1 MKKAVNSV
9 LALHD
14 KHDIYIYFIAVFM
27 LLAGCASPP
36 PRHINLMPAPDVYN
50 DKGFTPF
57 TDEIDKE
64 AAPYRGILY
73 ATDRAPVASSA
84 KKDPEDRF
92 YSSER
97 GHLLRLGV
105 ARIELGKENFS
116 WEEARKISLAKNRP
130 DEYPLKVTDIN
141 ELGIFHGSYHRFV
154 DKDQLAL
161 KSEKPARH
169 FADLINKK
177 LAISHKKDIFI
188 YIPGYKV
195 VFENPVLVATELW
208 HYLGYE
214 GAFIAYSWPATP
226 KRTAYFS
233 DAETTLTSA
242 HQFRSFLEY
251 LAQNTSA
258 ERINI
263 IAYSQG
269 TRLIT
274 EAMHD
279 IALINYSKTRDE
291 VQRSLRLGNVVLV
304 GSDIDREVMAAYIID
319 GLLKV
324 PEHLTV
330 YASEK
335 DKALDMSKFFFGR
348 ARVGQ
353 MFATGEMPATTAEF
367 LRLTPEISVINVT
380 DAEGAD
386 TENGHRYFRKSPWAS
401 SDILMTLRYDL
412 LPADR
417 GLVRR
422 ENNPIWTFPP
432 DYIMR
437 LRAAI
442 VKANPVLKDTL
453 NESEIS
459 NNNANKGQ
467 SVDSIP
473 TQD

>member
-1 MKKAVNSV
+1 
-9 LALHD
+9 
-14 KHDIYIYFIAVFM
+14 
-27 LLAGCASPP
+27 
-36 PRHINLMPAPDVYN
+36 MPAPDVYN
-50 DKGFTPF
+50 GKGFTPF
-57 TDEIDKE
+57 VEDIDKE
-64 AAPYRGILY
+64 AAPYRGMLY
-73 ATDRAPVASSA
+73 ATDRAPAGPDVKKAS
-84 KKDPEDRF
+84 EDRF
-92 YSSER
+92 YTSER
-97 GHLLRLGV
+97 GHLLRLGI
-105 ARIELGKENFS
+105 AKIELGKENFS

-141 ELGIFHGSYHRFV
+141 ELGVFHGSYHRFV
-154 DKDQLAL
+154 DKDQLAT
-161 KSEKPARH
+161 KSDLPAKRY
-169 FADLINKK
+169 AELINKK

-214 GAFIAYSWPATP
+214 GVFIAFSWPATP

-242 HQFRSFLEY
+242 AILRRFLDY
-251 LAQNTSA
+251 LSQNTDA

-279 IALINYSKTRDE
+279 VALINYKKTREE

-304 GSDIDREVMAAYIID
+304 GSDIDRQVMGAYIVD

-330 YASEK
+330 YASAK

-348 ARVGQ
+348 SRVGQ
-353 MFATGEMPATTAEF
+353 MFAQGEMPPTTAEF
-367 LRLTPEISVINVT
+367 LRQTPEISVINVT
-380 DAEGAD
+380 DAEGAE

-417 GLVRR
+417 GLVRS
-422 ENNPIWTFPP
+422 EDNPVWTFPP
-432 DYIMR
+432 DYIAR
-437 LRAAI
+437 LRSAI
-442 VKANPVLKDTL
+442 IKANPALKDALEKQETA
-453 NESEIS
+453 NQ
-459 NNNANKGQ
+459 NNNLEK
-467 SVDSIP
+467 STDV
-473 TQD
+473 QD

>member
-1 MKKAVNSV
+1 MNTADNNVC
-9 LALHD
+9 ALHD
-14 KHDIYIYFIAVFM
+14 KHKIYIYFVAIFM

-36 PRHINLMPAPDVYN
+36 PRHLNLMPAPDVYN
-50 DKGFTPF
+50 DKIFTPF
-57 TDEIDKE
+57 SDEKDIE

-73 ATDRAPVASSA
+73 ATDRAPVNPNA
-84 KKDPEDRF
+84 KKDSDDRF

-105 ARIELGKENFS
+105 AKIELGEDDFS

-141 ELGIFHGSYHRFV
+141 ELGIFHGSYHQFV
-154 DKDQLAL
+154 DKDHLAT
-161 KSEKPARH
+161 KSEKPAQR
-169 FADLINKK
+169 FTDLINKK
-177 LAISHKKDIFI
+177 LEISKKKDIFI

-195 VFENPVLVATELW
+195 VFENPVLVSTELW

-214 GAFIAYSWPATP
+214 GAFIAFCWPSTP
-226 KRTAYFS
+226 KRTAYFA

-242 HQFRSFLEY
+242 YQLRLFLEY
-251 LAQNTSA
+251 LARDTKA

-279 IALINYSKTRDE
+279 IALINLSNTRKE
-291 VQRSLRLGNVVLV
+291 VQSSLRIGNVILV
-304 GSDIDREVMAAYIID
+304 GSDIDREVMGAYIVD

-324 PEHLTV
+324 PEHLTI
-330 YASEK
+330 YASAK

-348 ARVGQ
+348 SRVGQ
-353 MFATGEMPATTAEF
+353 MFAQGEMPSTTTEF
-367 LRLTPEISVINVT
+367 LFQTQEMSVINVT
-380 DAEGAD
+380 DAEGAE

-412 LPADR
+412 LPANR
-417 GLVRR
+417 GLVRSVD
-422 ENNPIWTFPP
+422 NPIWTFPP
-432 DYIMR
+432 DYIER
-437 LRAAI
+437 LRSAI
-442 VKANPVLKDTL
+442 IEANPALKDAL
-453 NESEIS
+453 SRQKIS
-459 NNNANKGQ
+459 NNKMKPDDSAN
-467 SVDSIP
+467 
-473 TQD
+473 

>member
-1 MKKAVNSV
+1 MIKSFMKKQNNSECAFYDRCN
-9 LALHD
+9 LCFLHVA
-14 KHDIYIYFIAVFM
+14 ILT
-27 LLAGCASPP
+27 LLVSCASPP
-36 PRHINLMPAPDVYN
+36 PRHLNLMPAPDVYN

-57 TDEIDKE
+57 VEDIDKE
-64 AAPYRGILY
+64 AAPYRGMLY
-73 ATDRAPVASSA
+73 ATDRAPARSDVKKAS
-84 KKDPEDRF
+84 EDRF
-92 YSSER
+92 YTSER
-97 GHLLRLGV
+97 GHLLRFGI
-105 ARIELGKENFS
+105 ARIELGKDNFS

-141 ELGIFHGSYHRFV
+141 ELGVFHGSYHQFV
-154 DKDQLAL
+154 DKDQLSK
-161 KSEKPARH
+161 KSDLPAKH
-169 FADLINKK
+169 FAELINKK
-177 LAISHKKDIFI
+177 LVVSHKKDIFI

-214 GAFIAYSWPATP
+214 GAFIAFSWPSTP

-242 HQFRSFLEY
+242 HMLRLFLEY
-251 LAQNTSA
+251 LAHNTNA

-279 IALINYSKTRDE
+279 IALINHDKTREE
-291 VQRSLRLGNVVLV
+291 VQHSLRIGNVVLV
-304 GSDIDREVMAAYIID
+304 GSDIDRDVMGAYIVD

-330 YASEK
+330 YASAK
-335 DKALDMSKFFFGR
+335 DKALDISKYFFGR
-348 ARVGQ
+348 SRVGQ
-353 MFATGEMPATTAEF
+353 MYAADEMAPAVAEF
-367 LRLTPEISVINVT
+367 LHQTPEISAINVT
-380 DAEGAD
+380 DAEGAE

-417 GLVRR
+417 GLVRS
-422 ENNPIWTFPP
+422 EDNPVWTFPP
-432 DYIMR
+432 DYIER
-437 LRAAI
+437 LRSAI
-442 VKANPVLKDTL
+442 VKANPTLKDAL
-453 NESEIS
+453 GKQQIF
-459 NNNANKGQ
+459 NNKTKPGELGN
-467 SVDSIP
+467 
-473 TQD
+473 

>member
-1 MKKAVNSV
+1 MCIIDHTHFVDT
-9 LALHD
+9 L
-14 KHDIYIYFIAVFM
+14 IAVTIV
-27 LLAGCASPP
+27 LLLGGCASPP

-57 TDEIDKE
+57 TSDINKE

-73 ATDRAPVASSA
+73 ATDRAPVGSDI
-84 KKDPEDRF
+84 KKDAADRF
-92 YSSER
+92 YTSDR

-105 ARIELGKENFS
+105 ARIEVGKENIS

-141 ELGIFHGSYHRFV
+141 ELGIFHGSFHRFV
-154 DKDQLAL
+154 NKDQLAL
-161 KSEKPARH
+161 KSEEPARR
-169 FADLINKK
+169 FADLINRK
-177 LAISHKKDIFI
+177 LEISQKKDIFI

-214 GAFIAYSWPATP
+214 GAFIAYAWPATP

-242 HQFRSFLEY
+242 YLFRLFLEY
-251 LAQNTSA
+251 LAQNTNA
-258 ERINI
+258 ERINVM
-263 IAYSQG
+263 AYSQG

-274 EAMHD
+274 EALHD
-279 IALINYSKTRDE
+279 IALINSDKTRDE
-291 VQRSLRLGNVVLV
+291 VQRFLRIGNVILV
-304 GSDIDREVMAAYIID
+304 GSDIDRDVMGTYIVD

-330 YASEK
+330 YASAK

-348 ARVGQ
+348 SRVGQ
-353 MFATGEMPATTAEF
+353 MYAQDEMPASTAEF
-367 LRLTPEISVINVT
+367 LLQTPEISAINVT
-380 DAEGAD
+380 DAEGAE

-412 LPADR
+412 MPADR
-417 GLVRR
+417 GLVRS
-422 ENNPIWTFPP
+422 EDNPVWTFPP
-432 DYIMR
+432 DYITR
-437 LRAAI
+437 LRSAI
-442 VKANPVLKDTL
+442 VKANPALKDAL
-453 NESEIS
+453 EKQEI
-459 NNNANKGQ
+459 ANQKANPEKPAD
-467 SVDSIP
+467 V
-473 TQD
+473 QD

>member
-1 MKKAVNSV
+1 
-9 LALHD
+9 
-14 KHDIYIYFIAVFM
+14 M
-27 LLAGCASPP
+27 LLLISCASPP

-50 DKGFTPF
+50 DSVFTPF
-57 TDEIDKE
+57 TDEIDQE
-64 AAPYRGILY
+64 AAPYRGVLY
-73 ATDRAPVASSA
+73 ATDRAPANPSP
-84 KKDPEDRF
+84 KKDSDDRF
-92 YSSER
+92 YTSER

-105 ARIELGKENFS
+105 AKIELGKDDFS

-130 DEYPLKVTDIN
+130 DEYPLKVTNIN

-154 DKDQLAL
+154 DKAQQAL
-161 KSEKPARH
+161 KSDKPAQQ

-188 YIPGYKV
+188 YVPGYKV

-233 DAETTLTSA
+233 DSETTLTSA
-242 HQFRSFLEY
+242 YQFRLFLEY

-258 ERINI
+258 ERINVV
-263 IAYSQG
+263 AYSQG

-274 EAMHD
+274 ETMHD
-279 IALINYSKTRDE
+279 LALMHHNKTRE
-291 VQRSLRLGNVVLV
+291 EMQRLLRIGNVVLI
-304 GSDIDREVMAAYIID
+304 GSDIDREVMATYIVD

-330 YASEK
+330 YASAK
-335 DKALDMSKFFFGR
+335 DKALDASKFFFGR
-348 ARVGQ
+348 SRVGQ
-353 MFATGEMPATTAEF
+353 MFAPGEMPATTAKF
-367 LRLTPEISVINVT
+367 LLQSPQISVVNVT

-417 GLVRR
+417 GLVRS
-422 ENNPIWTFPP
+422 EENPIWTFPP
-432 DYIMR
+432 DYIPR
-437 LRAAI
+437 LRSAI
-442 VKANPVLKDTL
+442 VKANPALKDAL
-453 NESEIS
+453 GEPPVSSEKP
-459 NNNANKGQ
+459 N
-467 SVDSIP
+467 
-473 TQD
+473 

>member
-1 MKKAVNSV
+1 MKKADNDVR
-9 LALHD
+9 ALRN
-14 KHDIYIYFIAVFM
+14 KHNLYIYLVAIFM
-27 LLAGCASPP
+27 LLVSCASPP
-36 PRHINLMPAPDVYN
+36 PRHLNLMPAPDVYN

-57 TDEIDKE
+57 VEDIDKE
-64 AAPYRGILY
+64 AAPYRGMLY
-73 ATDRAPVASSA
+73 ATDRSPAGPDVKKAS
-84 KKDPEDRF
+84 EDQF
-92 YSSER
+92 YTSER
-97 GHLLRLGV
+97 GHLLRFGI
-105 ARIELGKENFS
+105 ARIELGKDNFS

-141 ELGIFHGSYHRFV
+141 ELGVFYGSYHQFV
-154 DKDQLAL
+154 DKDQLSK
-161 KSEKPARH
+161 KSNLPATR
-169 FADLINKK
+169 FAELINKK
-177 LAISHKKDIFI
+177 LVVSHKKDIFI

-214 GAFIAYSWPATP
+214 GAFIAFSWPSTP

-242 HQFRSFLEY
+242 VMLRRFLEY
-251 LAQNTSA
+251 LAQYTNA

-279 IALINYSKTRDE
+279 LALLNYNKTRDE

-304 GSDIDREVMAAYIID
+304 GSDIDRDVMGAYIVD

-330 YASEK
+330 YASAK
-335 DKALDMSKFFFGR
+335 DKALEMSKFFFGR
-348 ARVGQ
+348 SRVGQ
-353 MFATGEMPATTAEF
+353 MFAQGEMPPATAEF
-367 LRLTPEISVINVT
+367 LFQTPEISVVNVT
-380 DAEGAD
+380 DAEGSE

-417 GLVRR
+417 GLVRS
-422 ENNPIWTFPP
+422 EDNPIWTFPP
-432 DYIMR
+432 DYIAR
-437 LRAAI
+437 LRSAI
-442 VKANPVLKDTL
+442 VNANPALKGALEKQETE
-453 NESEIS
+453 NR
-459 NNNANKGQ
+459 NANFEKPANVQ
-467 SVDSIP
+467 E
-473 TQD
+473 